1 MLKSRE
7 EILKQCGELI
17 DTIGELFDE
26 KIKYERKFCEES
38 RKRKEAETELAKSN
52 FKLEKIK
59 AQINQLQIM
68 GMKPL
73 QAFKDDL
80 LKILEGTN
88 E

>member
-7 EILKQCGELI
+7 EITKQCGELI

-59 AQINQLQIM
+59 AYIEKGKEDNYNI
-68 GMKPL
+68 
-73 QAFKDDL
+73 DVND
-80 LKILEGTN
+80 ILDIVEGTN